1 MSSRVSVTAS
11 LRSIAGETLA
21 PVRLWPSGTPGE
33 LEGELTVPEK
43 PGVYRVAVS
52 GDGARGDAPIIVTSD
67 ARHPSPDDRDLLAAW
82 VASRGGR
89 TLSSSQLSE
98 LPSTLIAA
106 IHPVVRA
113 EMWHPMRSAW
123 WIVPF
128 ALWLSAEWWMR
139 RRRGLA

>member
-1 MSSRVSVTAS
+1 
-11 LRSIAGETLA
+11 
-21 PVRLWPSGTPGE
+21 
-33 LEGELTVPEK
+33 LTVAEE
-43 PGVYRVAVS
+43 PGVYRVAVT

-89 TLSSSQLSE
+89 TLSSSRLGE
-98 LPSTLIAA
+98 LPSALIAA
-106 IHPVVRA
+106 IHPIARA
-113 EMWHPMRSAW
+113 ETWHPMRSAW

-128 ALWLSAEWWMR
+128 ALLLSAEWWMR